1 MKNFEF
7 KSQIC
12 TSHSQSERLLTLGLK
27 KETADMV
34 YHYKNSRTETMQWEL
49 MPHPPVLRSNC
60 HFNIERLNVLKQR
73 TDGVVMSGEEYFD
86 VLWGKDIPA
95 WSLHRLVE
103 MIPLDIWHTEYENGP
118 RLKHTFWFCKHAP
131 SYNSVENI
139 DFRAHPNLYDNM
151 IDCIE
156 WLINEDYFNKDYLEE
171 KK

>member
-1 MKNFEF
+1 MEF

-12 TSHSQSERLLTLGLK
+12 TTVEQSKRLLELGLK
-27 KETADMV
+27 KDTADMCLE
-34 YHYKNSRTETMQWEL
+34 YSAGKYYPKTHRIYG
-49 MPHPPVLRSNC
+49 
-60 HFNIERLNVLKQR
+60 ILN
-73 TDGVVMSGEEYFD
+73 
-86 VLWGKDIPA
+86 IPA

-139 DFRAHPNLYDNM
+139 DFRAHPNLYDNI

-156 WLINEDYFNKDYLEE
+156 WLINEGYFNKDYLEE

>member
-1 MKNFEF
+1 MEF
-7 KSQIC
+7 NSQIC
-12 TSHSQSERLLTLGLK
+12 TSVEQSKRLLELGLK

-34 YHYKNSRTETMQWEL
+34 HYCSQSLAECWVIIPLDN
-49 MPHPPVLRSNC
+49 
-60 HFNIERLNVLKQR
+60 
-73 TDGVVMSGEEYFD
+73 GEVAENND
-86 VLWGKDIPA
+86 LEIPA

-139 DFRAHPNLYDNM
+139 DFRAHPNLYDNI

-156 WLINEDYFNKDYLEE
+156 WLINEGYINQEYLEE
-171 KK
+171 QKCEK